1 MFKHKKVNL
10 ILKKILIIFVW
21 LAIWQS
27 AAVLTGLDFLIAG
40 PVNVFMAL
48 IKLLKTRVL
57 YLSVVHTFT
66 KVTAGFVIAFL
77 SGSLL
82 GSMSGKCNNLRLF
95 LQPLLYT
102 IQTLPVASFII
113 LLLIWF
119 GSSSVAFLISFIVV
133 FPMIYNGF
141 LSAMDNLDIKLEQM
155 SDVFGVPLLKKIRC
169 VYLSQLMSDIQGTL
183 KSAVSMGFKAGVSAE
198 VIGLVKNS
206 IGEQIYYSKLYM
218 TTADLFAWSI
228 VLIFISIIFEHIFIK
243 CINGFTNFVKRP

>member
-82 GSMSGKCNNLRLF
+82 GSMSGKYNNL
-95 LQPLLYT
+95 YT
-102 IQTLPVASFII
+102 MQTLPVASFII